1 MKKLAILLFSISSVM
16 ASAQSIQPS
25 MMVVPHTSRGE
36 LALEIYEGDE
46 KYRAIIAGIE
56 KAIIDRGGSLQA
68 LQPIIQKARE
78 DMLRSRRSSTD
89 IVDLMNTKNEI
100 TVAAEITYRSNG
112 PRITVEIRLKAL
124 EALTGAVV
132 YSGPLFML
140 PPLTDSADL
149 QSITAKALTD
159 PNPINGAYID
169 GFLSGMQSAFTKMI
183 KYGQEFT
190 VIIITDDNSTY
201 LLNNKAND
209 EDKLISEKI
218 DEWAASKA
226 VNGNFR
232 YVEISEKYLKR
243 ADIMSNLTSKPKMM
257 KIRVPYRTDD
267 DKPYTINRFA
277 RELRKAILKICHQSR
292 IDTDYKPD
300 GKSTHVHIDKEV
312 IMITMPAFK

>member
-1 MKKLAILLFSISSVM
+1 M

-78 DMLRSRRSSTD
+78 DMLRSKLSSTD
-89 IVDLMNTKNEI
+89 MNSKLERKVNNGKNEI

-124 EALTGAVV
+124 EALTGEVV

-140 PPLTDSADL
+140 PPLPSSSDL
-149 QSITAKALTD
+149 QSITTQALTD

-218 DEWAASKA
+218 DEWAASKS

-243 ADIMSNLTSKPKMM
+243 ADIMSNLTSTPKMM
-257 KIRVPYRTDD
+257 KIRVPYRTND

-277 RELRKAILKICHQSR
+277 RELRKAILKICHQAR

-300 GKSTHVHIDKEV
+300 RKSTHMFIDKEV